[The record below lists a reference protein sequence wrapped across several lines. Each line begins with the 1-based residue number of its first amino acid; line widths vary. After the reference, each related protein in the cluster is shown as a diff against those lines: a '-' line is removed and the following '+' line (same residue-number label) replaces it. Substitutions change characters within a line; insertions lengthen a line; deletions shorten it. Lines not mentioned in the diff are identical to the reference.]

1 MTPLM
6 ELELAYISPNRIA
19 TRELEKIWVAFVKLQ
34 RLRNEIISDFET
46 GDDSDDPADTDLVD
60 SVFTPIA
67 AELRELA
74 HCAAK
79 IEAQCRED
87 IEYKAVV
94 LSEFLAAGDCS
105 IQTTLAKSLVKDI
118 KNIGRDA
125 AS

>member
-6 ELELAYISPNRIA
+6 ELELARISPNRGT

-34 RLRNEIISDFET
+34 RLRHEVMSDFESV
-46 GDDSDDPADTDLVD
+46 DEADESTDLNLVE
-60 SVFTPIA
+60 SVFTPISI
-67 AELRELA
+67 ELRELA
-74 HCAAK
+74 HRAAK

-105 IQTTLAKSLVKDI
+105 IHTTLAESLVKDI
-118 KNIGRDA
+118 KKIGQEA